1 MKKKLV
7 LLAGCASLILLIGGI
22 MCFVKG
28 LPKCGLLRIN
38 GIDITKEN
46 VMINSDYAEL
56 PLTEVMKN
64 LDMKVNWV
72 DDNTA
77 DITYKDNKYTLDLTK
92 ISLVEVEQ
100 YNNLL
105 LCFCSG
111 NADSLRLPLPR
122 NPGMVAL
129 TEPASCGSTA
139 SSASMLRSNASAT
152 QAASPL
158 VIFVISAGR

>member
-64 LDMKVNWV
+64 LNMKVNWV

-105 LCFCSG
+105 LPSPG
-111 NADSLRLPLPR
+111 GKRSYKVLKKELVLDS
-122 NPGMVAL
+122 N
-129 TEPASCGSTA
+129 TIK
-139 SSASMLRSNASAT
+139 SAMFQIGVRIYIDINCKERIVSIIERT
-152 QAASPL
+152 D
-158 VIFVISAGR
+158 